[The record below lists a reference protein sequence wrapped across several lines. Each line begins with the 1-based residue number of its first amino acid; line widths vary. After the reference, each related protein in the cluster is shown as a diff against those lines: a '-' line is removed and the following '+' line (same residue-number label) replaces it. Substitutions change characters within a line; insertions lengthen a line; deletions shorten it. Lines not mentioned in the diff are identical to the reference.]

1 MVFNPELGST
11 SPAVLLDNAE
21 RLDKLLNGD
30 AATVPDRAGQPL
42 DSWRLMLQT
51 FAAIVENTRENL
63 IPLGKQ
69 YTDLSKAQADIA
81 NIPDGAVIY
90 VLSPLS
96 DVLADEYK
104 NISGVLTT
112 TGKQMAAK
120 GYTDN
125 VINSLKSSG
134 LIPEVMNPETGY
146 VLAFRDPESKR
157 SCILV
162 TVTGQV
168 EIPLLQYQN
177 GSIER
182 PALQEEIQRLI
193 PMTLDP
199 STGYIMA
206 WIDPV
211 T

>member
-1 MVFNPELGST
+1 
-11 SPAVLLDNAE
+11 
-21 RLDKLLNGD
+21 
-30 AATVPDRAGQPL
+30 
-42 DSWRLMLQT
+42 
-51 FAAIVENTRENL
+51 
-63 IPLGKQ
+63 PLGKQ

-134 LIPEVMNPETGY
+134 LIP
-146 VLAFRDPESKR
+146 
-157 SCILV
+157 
-162 TVTGQV
+162 
-168 EIPLLQYQN
+168 
-177 GSIER
+177 
-182 PALQEEIQRLI
+182 
-193 PMTLDP
+193 
-199 STGYIMA
+199 
-206 WIDPV
+206 
-211 T
+211 

>member
-1 MVFNPELGST
+1 MAFTPPLGST
-11 SPAVLLDNAE
+11 SPEVLLGNAT
-21 RLDKLLNGD
+21 RLDELVNGPP
-30 AATVPDRAGQPL
+30 ATVPDRAGDPL
-42 DSWRLMLQT
+42 DSWRLMVQT

-63 IPLGKQ
+63 VPLGKQ
-69 YTDLSKAQADIA
+69 YTDKSKAQSDIV

-104 NISGVLTT
+104 NIGGVLTA

-146 VLAFRDPESKR
+146 VLVFRDPESKR

-162 TVTGQV
+162 TVTGEV
-168 EIPLLQYQN
+168 EIPLLQYQD

-182 PALQEEIQRLI
+182 
-193 PMTLDP
+193 
-199 STGYIMA
+199 
-206 WIDPV
+206 
-211 T
+211 